1 MVMYL
6 KKKMKEICFNNTMN
20 SHILRLDNLETM
32 NNTPLISISM
42 SKKIFILMLL
52 LLLPLSIC
60 ADETET
66 VTFDFKEYYQKGK
79 SPSSIEKNGIT
90 LRFHNREGG
99 DITPILKKGKKKDDK
114 DVWLHL
120 QDGKDILVVE
130 GGRCMITSITF
141 IIKGER
147 EQFALY
153 KEVGK
158 LQGSRRKTNKNKV
171 SYSQEWTGEET
182 SVSFRPFSTA
192 NISISSVKVSY
203 KKQVQIGIPVNVSSA
218 ERATFFYSDKSFVIP
233 KGVIART
240 YRIDKNILSESLRY
254 EEGQVLPKATAVV
267 LEAQEGHYF
276 FLESSSAG
284 SPDPNNALR
293 GSDTKTQTTGGEV
306 YYLFAKGSKGV
317 GFYWKNPNGEPFENE
332 PHKAYIAYSPSR
344 VTMAKSFLGFDETLG
359 IQGPEQCVDDS
370 YDGLIYNIS
379 GQRVGR
385 QYKGI
390 VIIKGK
396 KYLVR

>member
-1 MVMYL
+1 
-6 KKKMKEICFNNTMN
+6 
-20 SHILRLDNLETM
+20 
-32 NNTPLISISM
+32 
-42 SKKIFILMLL
+42 MLL

-90 LRFHNREGG
+90 LQFHNREGG

-120 QDGKDILVVE
+120 QDGKDILVVD
-130 GGRCMITSITF
+130 GGRYMITSITF

-171 SYSQEWTGEET
+171 SYSQEWTGAEK

-267 LEAQEGHYF
+267 LEAQEGHYIF
-276 FLESSSAG
+276 VESSSAG
-284 SPDPNNALR
+284 SPDTNNVLR

-370 YDGLIYNIS
+370 YDGPIYNIS